1 MTKDRPLVATITSVM
16 VCFWCVHATLHMLRP
31 SSCDVTNFRT
41 HLITTSSAPPTP
53 QDNIL
58 SLYLCDTNTDKDIHI
73 SDRLVDQ
80 GLAIVAMDT
89 VEDEARFDG
98 IHLEPP
104 PSTVWYISC
113 KRFKY
118 YG

>member
-1 MTKDRPLVATITSVM
+1 MYTFAVYLGMINAHLPLPPPP
-16 VCFWCVHATLHMLRP
+16 P
-31 SSCDVTNFRT
+31 SQNNT
-41 HLITTSSAPPTP
+41 
-53 QDNIL
+53 L

-89 VEDEARFDG
+89 VEDEAGFDG

-104 PSTVWYISC
+104 PSMVWCVVVQVLRVKIGLNY
-113 KRFKY
+113 FK
-118 YG
+118 